1 MAYFSITL
9 ADDYGRQTRKLIEIE
24 DKTTVTEYETLAGT
38 FKTALDAVTDLA
50 LVRFD
55 LIIDGI
61 ATGFV
66 VTSGANVDVGGTFVG
81 YLVDANGKK
90 GSLKIPGFK
99 PALVD
104 PDGSI
109 PITGAVTTYLAQWLD
124 ATPNEM
130 LLSDGEAVES
140 WIAGHLDK

>member
-1 MAYFSITL
+1 MPYFSITL

-24 DKTTVTEYETLAGT
+24 SKITVTEYETLAGT
-38 FKTALDAVTDLA
+38 FKAALLAITDLA

-55 LIIDGI
+55 LIIDAI
-61 ATGFV
+61 ATGFA
-66 VTSGANVDVGGTFVG
+66 VTTGANVDVGATFVG

-90 GSLKIPGFK
+90 GSLKVPGIK

-109 PITGAVTTYLAQWLD
+109 PIVGAVTTYLAQWLD

-130 LLSDGEAVES
+130 LLSDGEAIDS